1 MKSSIALRLAGIGL
15 GLSLGLS
22 LAAQEAAPAS
32 PKPSPTPTPS
42 VKAGIGVGRVAFE
55 QQGAIKVA
63 DLVSGQI
70 TPFDLPER
78 MEGPSWGP
86 DGQKFIYNSDFGL
99 SLLDI
104 PGQSFAGLTPA
115 SVKAQNGAW
124 SVDGSQAAYD
134 VASGNE
140 TGLFVYSFTEKKS
153 TRVPLA
159 VQASRA
165 AWNPAGTG
173 LLFTAP
179 VAGVDQLFTLAVACL
194 KDNSCEKAAVQLT
207 KDGKPSRGGV
217 YSPDG
222 AWIAFEREEAGVSGV
237 YVMKADGSGA
247 KRLSPAKAA
256 DRNPAWGGNDRLA
269 FDREDGQGGRDI
281 YLMKVDGSDAQP
293 LVKDARNPSWWV
305 PKK

>member
-1 MKSSIALRLAGIGL
+1 MKSSIALRLGRIAVGL
-15 GLSLGLS
+15 GLGLS
-22 LAAQEAAPAS
+22 LAAQETAPAA
-32 PKPSPTPTPS
+32 KPSPAPTPS
-42 VKAGIGVGRVAFE
+42 VKAGIGVGKVAFE

-78 MEGPSWGP
+78 MEAPSWGP
-86 DGQKFIYNSDFGL
+86 DGQKFLYNSDFGL

-115 SVKAQNGAW
+115 SVKAQNAAW
-124 SVDGSQAAYD
+124 SADGRQAAYD
-134 VASGNE
+134 VASGE
-140 TGLFVYSFTEKKS
+140 TGLYVYDLAEKKS

-165 AWNPAGTG
+165 AWHPGGAS

-179 VAGVDQLFTLAVACL
+179 VGGVDQLFTLALGCL
-194 KDNSCEKAAVQLT
+194 KDGSCEKAAVQLT
-207 KDGKPSRGGV
+207 KGTRPSRGGV

-222 AWIAFEREEAGVSGV
+222 AWIAFESEEGGVSGI
-237 YVMKADGSGA
+237 YVMKADGGGA
-247 KRLSPAKAA
+247 RRLSPPKSS

-269 FDREDGQGGRDI
+269 FDRENAQGGRDAF
-281 YLMKVDGSDAQP
+281 LMKSDGSGAEE

>member
-1 MKSSIALRLAGIGL
+1 MKSSIALRLGGIALGLGL
-15 GLSLGLS
+15 GLSLT
-22 LAAQEAAPAS
+22 AQETAPA

-42 VKAGIGVGRVAFE
+42 VKAGIGVGKVAFE

-63 DLVSGQI
+63 DLASGQI

-78 MEGPSWGP
+78 MEAPSWGP
-86 DGQKFIYNSDFGL
+86 DGQKFLYNSDFGL

-104 PGQSFAGLTPA
+104 VGQSFAGLTPA

-124 SVDGSQAAYD
+124 SADGSQAAYD
-134 VASGNE
+134 VA
-140 TGLFVYSFTEKKS
+140 TGEAGLYVYSLAEKKS

-159 VQASRA
+159 VPASRA
-165 AWNPAGTG
+165 AWHPGGAR

-179 VAGVDQLFTLAVACL
+179 VSGVDQLFTLALACL
-194 KDNSCEKAAVQLT
+194 EDSSCEKAAVQLT
-207 KDGKPSRGGV
+207 RDARPSRGGV

-222 AWIAFEREEAGVSGV
+222 AWIAFEREEGGVSAI
-237 YVMKADGSGA
+237 YVMKADGGGA
-247 KRLSPAKAA
+247 RRLSPAKAS
-256 DRNPAWGGNDRLA
+256 DHNPAWGGNGHLA
-269 FDREDGQGGRDI
+269 FDRENGQGGRDVF
-281 YLMKVDGSDAQP
+281 LMKVDGSGVQE

>member
-1 MKSSIALRLAGIGL
+1 MKSSIALRLAGIAVGLGL
-15 GLSLGLS
+15 GLSLP
-22 LAAQEAAPAS
+22 AQETTPT

-42 VKAGIGVGRVAFE
+42 VKAGIGVGKVAFE
-55 QQGAIKVA
+55 QQAAIKVA

-78 MEGPSWGP
+78 MEAPSWGP
-86 DGQKFIYNSDFGL
+86 DGQKFLYNSDFGL

-104 PGQSFAGLTPA
+104 PGQSFTGLTPA
-115 SVKAQNGAW
+115 SVKAQNADW
-124 SVDGSQAAYD
+124 SSDGTQAVYD
-134 VASGNE
+134 VATGE
-140 TGLFVYSFTEKKS
+140 TGLYVYNLADKKS

-159 VQASRA
+159 LQASRG
-165 AWNPAGTG
+165 AWHPGGAS

-179 VAGVDQLFTLAVACL
+179 VGGVDQLFTLALACL

-207 KDGKPSRGGV
+207 KDAKPSRGGV

-222 AWIAFEREEAGVSGV
+222 AWIAFEREEDGSSGI
-237 YVMKADGSGA
+237 YVMKADGSGPR
-247 KRLSPAKAA
+247 RLSPPKAS
-256 DRNPAWGGNDRLA
+256 DHNPAWGGNGHLA
-269 FDREDGQGGRDI
+269 FDRENGQGGRDVF
-281 YLMKVDGSDAQP
+281 LMKVDGSDVQE